1 MQFVKYFLEYI
12 QISLLSIVLL
22 LPSFSYADE
31 VAISQQIPAGAV
43 QVTPEEFKEL
53 KKEEVKNAA
62 GTSVAPS
69 SNPSWFY
76 GGGEV
81 SILIIAVVGTVI
93 LIAWV
98 PYTVFLAYERLKKP
112 ESFKDYSL
120 LNFQFNSFINIDEYN
135 VSGEMN
141 SLKYTFLTQRLS
153 ENNNSSVK
161 KNKKLGLNIEI
172 GHYSFRYLDKTNNT
186 RTPYNS
192 AYWLIGPSVIFGSL
206 REKMSSTFLKFDLQA
221 GTSFKRDVKLI
232 LKFDITLNHKF
243 KNEFFIGGGFG
254 DTFLNGKAGKGIAS
268 HLSDLSVHWLLSAG
282 MVF

>member
-12 QISLLSIVLL
+12 HISLLSIVLL
-22 LPSFSYADE
+22 LSTFSYADE
-31 VAISQQIPAGAV
+31 VAMPSPLPNGAV

-53 KKEEVKNAA
+53 KKEEVKNSA
-62 GTSVAPS
+62 GTPVAPS
-69 SNPSWFY
+69 SNVSWFY

-98 PYTVFLAYERLKKP
+98 PYTVFLAYERLKRP

-161 KNKKLGLNIEI
+161 KNKKLGLNFEI
-172 GHYSFRYLDKTNNT
+172 GHYSFRYLDKANNT

-206 REKMSSTFLKFDLQA
+206 REKMSSIFLKFDLQA